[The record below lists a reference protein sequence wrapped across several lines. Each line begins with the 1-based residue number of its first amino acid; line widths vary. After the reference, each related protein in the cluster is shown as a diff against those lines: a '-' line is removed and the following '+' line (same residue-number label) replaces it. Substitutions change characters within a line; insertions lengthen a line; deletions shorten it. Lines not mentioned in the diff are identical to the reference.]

1 MKRERSLNKIKII
14 GGNWRSRQI
23 EVLDALGLRPTP
35 NRVRETLFNWLQGD
49 IFNAH
54 CLDLFAGSGA
64 LSFEAASRGAKSVV
78 QIENNAQVCDVL
90 KANAKKLGATQ
101 IQTVQTDT
109 LTFLAKPPQTP
120 FDIVFLDPPF
130 GLDLVTQSSELLA
143 KNNWLAPYAKIYV
156 ETEKTLMLRLPENW
170 QLLKDK
176 TAGEVAFRL
185 FEFIH

>member
-1 MKRERSLNKIKII
+1 LSKIKII

-23 EVLDALGLRPTP
+23 EVLDAEGLRPTP
-35 NRVRETLFNWLQGD
+35 NRIRETLFNWLQGD
-49 IFNAH
+49 VYNAH

-78 QIENNAQVCDVL
+78 QIENNAAASGVL
-90 KANAKKLGATQ
+90 KANAEKLGASN
-101 IQTVQTDT
+101 IQTVQIDA
-109 LTFLAKPPQTP
+109 LNFLAKSPEKP

-130 GLDLVTQSSELLA
+130 SLNLVAQSCDLLA

-156 ETEKTLMLRLPENW
+156 ETEKSLQLQLSENW

-176 TAGEVAFRL
+176 SAGEVAYRL
-185 FEFIH
+185 FEFHQSKG